1 MLPVEAV
8 ELVDRHHVEVAFHL
22 FDRKEMARHV
32 EVHAPVSET
41 RGILDAHTRQHPLLA
56 GRRLRPVNRRG
67 QHLPQALHG
76 VEKAGETRRTD
87 FDALRGDIKPVPLF
101 RQRLVEDEADARG
114 GKLVGDGHGV
124 LPAGGFRQLRGE
136 FRHGALRP
144 LVGTAVAHDAFAL
157 DGERPVPGFE
167 VVGIRYDRD
176 FWIVGGAG
184 GQTHACGKGQ

>member
-1 MLPVEAV
+1 
-8 ELVDRHHVEVAFHL
+8 
-22 FDRKEMARHV
+22 MARHV

-87 FDALRGDIKPVPLF
+87 FDALRGDIEPVPLF